1 MQCADPTQKRGSF
14 HLAKQWQSP
23 QIDKPVRLQHL
34 DQQPQEPITCPRPSP
49 EVDDYIE
56 GFTREI
62 LHPSGLDTGFQA
74 LPLPPMPP
82 LAPRF
87 EDVVTSEGQVDQPG
101 NVSESVSTEPRRSE
115 GRSYTSKPLAR
126 SLTAP
131 RDLEQPSEV
140 QQLCRHLSLEQ
151 KLALAQRNQQLRW
164 ELGLL
169 RHQGVAMR
177 RHYQMAR
184 RDSKEKAEEL
194 QRVQAELETSK
205 QQSEQMA
212 EAHAQLSLDFQDR
225 ETRLAEL
232 QVEKESLKTAE
243 VAAQNLV
250 ARLRREVVVAKEAG
264 DFQQKL
270 AQELRQ
276 QLSEREDAIEKLEQL
291 HEQCLQ
297 RIDAAECLVE
307 RQKADYE
314 MQHEQLQGDLKES
327 QQARRLLEQQVVQLE
342 QYLQNLWATW
352 DTSLAGAREKLALTT
367 AEHAEKFGRAAA
379 EQAEKLGQAAAEHAE
394 KLGRSAAEQA
404 EKLGR
409 AATEQAEKF
418 GFVAV
423 EQGEK
428 LGRALAENAGLQS
441 RLQAAERR
449 VAEAMQDLHA
459 TSVRAQ
465 AAEESHAKVQAELLE
480 TKLGASNQLE
490 AMRRQAEAECR
501 RLTRQMQTWKARAQG
516 EQERADQVLRTEES
530 FKWQQQAAFALER
543 SELES
548 QVHRLRRE
556 VSLIRSRVRDGVQ
569 AIVSSEFM
577 ATAH

>member
-1 MQCADPTQKRGSF
+1 MGPTQKKGSI
-14 HLAKQWQSP
+14 HLAKQWQPP
-23 QIDKPVRLQHL
+23 QNDKP
-34 DQQPQEPITCPRPSP
+34 DQQPQEPITRPRPSP

-56 GFTREI
+56 GFAREI
-62 LHPSGLDTGFQA
+62 LHPSAPDTGFQA

-87 EDVVTSEGQVDQPG
+87 EDGQMTSECQVGQAGED
-101 NVSESVSTEPRRSE
+101 VSESVSTEPRRSE
-115 GRSYTSKPLAR
+115 GRFYTSKPLTR

-131 RDLEQPSEV
+131 RELEQSSEV
-140 QQLCRHLSLEQ
+140 QQFCRHLSLEQ

-169 RHQGVAMR
+169 RHQGLAMR

-194 QRVQAELETSK
+194 QRVQVELETSK
-205 QQSEQMA
+205 QQSEHMA
-212 EAHAQLSLDFQDR
+212 EAHAQLSSDLQHRDA
-225 ETRLAEL
+225 RLAEL
-232 QVEKESLKTAE
+232 QVENDSLKTAE
-243 VAAQNLV
+243 AAAQGLA
-250 ARLRREVVVAKEAG
+250 ARLRREIVVAKEAG
-264 DFQQKL
+264 DFQQKVS
-270 AQELRQ
+270 QELRQ
-276 QLSEREDAIEKLEQL
+276 QLAEREDAIEKLEQL
-291 HEQCLQ
+291 HEQYLQ
-297 RIDAAECLVE
+297 RIDAAECLAE
-307 RQKADYE
+307 KQKADYE
-314 MQHEQLQGDLKES
+314 MQHEQLQGDFKES
-327 QQARRLLEQQVVQLE
+327 QQARRLLEQQVVELQQQLA
-342 QYLQNLWATW
+342 NLWATW

-367 AEHAEKFGRAAA
+367 AEHAEKFGRVAA

-449 VAEAMQDLHA
+449 VCEAMQELHA
-459 TSVRAQ
+459 TRVRAK
-465 AAEESHAKVQAELLE
+465 AAEESHAKVQSELLE
-480 TKLGASNQLE
+480 IRLVASNQLE
-490 AMRRQAEAECR
+490 AVRRQAEAECR
-501 RLTRQMQTWKARAQG
+501 RLTRQMQTWKARAQQ
-516 EQERADQVLRTEES
+516 EQDRADQVLRTEES

-543 SELES
+543 SELGS
-548 QVHRLRRE
+548 QVQRLRRE

-569 AIVSSEFM
+569 AIVSSELM